1 VTRRI
6 NRLKLFIVL
15 LALLVVLAA
24 GLWVASYTLLRRTP
38 DWYQPDTTSEAQR
51 NKAAKAFEDLLAA
64 FSNWGGRRHAAVVR
78 SNRPPD
84 PVNDPSTQQARA
96 MLNSKPD
103 EVFQITFTDD
113 QLNAFFNKWANTHDR
128 REWFEQYVDDPRLVL
143 RENQLIL
150 VGKVKD
156 QGVVV
161 SLIFQPKL
169 DDKGGINLNL
179 TNVLGGVLPVPDAL
193 WANQRSAIEAAMQR
207 KLPLYQAGAEISAD
221 GVANGDAGS
230 AAMNQLI
237 AATLKYKSASSVIFV
252 PLNQN
257 LSQSLP
263 VKITSIAIHDH
274 TLNMTAEQ
282 MSEDERET
290 FLRDLKGNDK

>member
-1 VTRRI
+1 
-6 NRLKLFIVL
+6 LKLFIAL
-15 LALLVVLAA
+15 LAMLVLLAA
-24 GLWVASYTLLRRTP
+24 GLWVASYAMLRRTP
-38 DWYQPDTTSEAQR
+38 DWYQPDTRSEAQR
-51 NKAAKAFEDLLAA
+51 NKAAKAIEDLLAA
-64 FSNWGGRRHAAVVR
+64 LSNWGGRRHAAVFR
-78 SNRPPD
+78 ANLPD
-84 PVNDPSTQQARA
+84 APINDPSTQQARA
-96 MLNSKPD
+96 MLGSKPD

-128 REWFEQYVDDPRLVL
+128 RAWFDQYVEDPRLVL

-169 DDKGGINLNL
+169 DEQGRINLNL
-179 TNVLGGVLPVPDAL
+179 TNVLGGVLPMPDAL
-193 WANQRSAIEAAMQR
+193 WANQRAAIEESLRR
-207 KLPLYQAGAEISAD
+207 KLPLYQAGAEITPD

-237 AATLKYKSASSVIFV
+237 SATLKYKSANSVIFV

-263 VKITSIAIHDH
+263 VKITSVAIHDH
-274 TLNMTAEQ
+274 TLQMTAEQ
-282 MSEDERET
+282 MSEEERGA
-290 FLRDLKGNDK
+290 FLKELKANAE